1 MAAHNFGSTH
11 TADPQMFSWTGLLIN
26 VCNGVFVGLIMLT
39 FVGNCLLLLK
49 LAKDKTVGVITA
61 LVILFL
67 LVAHWYLSQ
76 PYDSVDGATQILSIA
91 AYVFLIAG
99 AVSMELFTWY
109 VIGCSL
115 LGRAEKEKDEEQA
128 PA

>member
-1 MAAHNFGSTH
+1 
-11 TADPQMFSWTGLLIN
+11 
-26 VCNGVFVGLIMLT
+26 
-39 FVGNCLLLLK
+39 